1 MIPFPHSDDLRW
13 NQYFSTRIDETLFLS
28 LFPWHSTN
36 RDWFFLSS
44 LYNFYDDW
52 HEKIQISNGGQII
65 LSAVDR
71 ESGQKAMYAKTNC
84 PSSSLSIFN
93 WNCRCSLFCFW
104 GNRILS
110 LGCAVQMAY
119 LQMCSFRFIVSF
131 LFDSKRV
138 WSEKSWVWN

>member
-36 RDWFFLSS
+36 RDWFFIVS
-44 LYNFYDDW
+44 LKLHDDW

-71 ESGQKAMYAKTNC
+71 DSGQTAMYAKTNC

-110 LGCAVQMAY
+110 LGYIVQMAY
-119 LQMCSFRFIVSF
+119 KCVLSNSFYWF
-131 LFDSKRV
+131 
-138 WSEKSWVWN
+138 E